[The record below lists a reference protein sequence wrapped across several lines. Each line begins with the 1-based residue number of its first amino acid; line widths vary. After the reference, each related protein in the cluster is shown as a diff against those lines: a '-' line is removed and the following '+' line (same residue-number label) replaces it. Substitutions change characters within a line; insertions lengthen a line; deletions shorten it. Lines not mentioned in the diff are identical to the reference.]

1 MKQWI
6 FKISSVAILLSA
18 LGSITLAQ
26 ETRDKSC
33 CTIAGA
39 GGFTLSEED
48 KASLQENQ
56 ESQTSQPTNDQP
68 KKEKE

>member
-1 MKQWI
+1 MRQLI
-6 FKISSVAILLSA
+6 LKISYTAILLSA
-18 LGSITLAQ
+18 YGNVALAQ
-26 ETRDKSC
+26 ESQNKSC
-33 CTIAGA
+33 CTIAGS

-56 ESQTSQPTNDQP
+56 ESQSQKTNDQP